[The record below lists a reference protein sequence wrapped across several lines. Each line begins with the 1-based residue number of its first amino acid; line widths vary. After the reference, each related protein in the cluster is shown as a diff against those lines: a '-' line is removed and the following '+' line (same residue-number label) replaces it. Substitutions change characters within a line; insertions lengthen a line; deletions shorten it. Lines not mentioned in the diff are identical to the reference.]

1 MADVNQSPEPQET
14 TFISHLL
21 ELRDRLLRAVGAV
34 LLLFLVVAPF
44 ANTLYEYLAA
54 PLMSVLPEG
63 NTMISTEPHGPFF
76 VPFKFAFAFATAVA
90 MPYLL
95 YQLWAFVAPG
105 LYDSEKRLAIP
116 LLISSSGLFYL
127 GIMFAYFVVFPIIF
141 KFFTSTAPEG
151 VAVMTDINA
160 YLSFV
165 LKLFF
170 AFGLAFE
177 VPVATVLMVKMGVT
191 TTTSLAAKRPYI
203 IVGAFVVGMLLT
215 PPDLFSQTMLAIPV
229 WILFEIGLYVS
240 KAVKP
245 RASEDPSDIS
255 DDELEAELERA
266 AAEIDDDSSR

>member
-1 MADVNQSPEPQET
+1 MADVNQSPEPQEA

-34 LLLFLVVAPF
+34 LLLFLVAAPF

-54 PLMSVLPEG
+54 PLMSALPEG

-105 LYDSEKRLAIP
+105 LYDSEKRLAVP

-127 GIMFAYFVVFPIIF
+127 GILFAYFIVFPVIF
-141 KFFTSTAPEG
+141 AFFTSTAPEG

-177 VPVATVLMVKMGVT
+177 VPVATVLMVRMGVT

-229 WILFEIGLYVS
+229 WILFEAGLYVS
-240 KAVKP
+240 KMIKP
-245 RASEDPSDIS
+245 RESEDPSDIS

-266 AAEIDDDSSR
+266 AAEIDDDSSH

>member
-1 MADVNQSPEPQET
+1 MADVNQSPEPQEA

-34 LLLFLVVAPF
+34 LLLFLVAAPF

-54 PLMSVLPEG
+54 PLMSALPEG

-105 LYDSEKRLAIP
+105 LYDSEKRLAVP

-127 GIMFAYFVVFPIIF
+127 GILFAYFIVFPVIF
-141 KFFTSTAPEG
+141 AFFTSTAPEG

-177 VPVATVLMVKMGVT
+177 VPVATVLMVRLGVT

-203 IVGAFVVGMLLT
+203 IVGAFVVGRLLT

-229 WILFEIGLYVS
+229 WILFEAGLYVS
-240 KAVKP
+240 KMIKP
-245 RASEDPSDIS
+245 RENEDPSDIS

-266 AAEIDDDSSR
+266 AAEIDDDSSH

>member
-1 MADVNQSPEPQET
+1 MADVNQSPEPQEA

-34 LLLFLVVAPF
+34 LLLFVVTAPF

-54 PLMSVLPEG
+54 PLMSALPEG

-105 LYDSEKRLAIP
+105 LYDSEKRLAVP

-127 GIMFAYFVVFPIIF
+127 GILFAYFIVFPVIF
-141 KFFTSTAPEG
+141 AFFTSTAPEG

-177 VPVATVLMVKMGVT
+177 VPVATVLMVRMGVS

-229 WILFEIGLYVS
+229 WILFEAGLYVS
-240 KAVKP
+240 KMIKP
-245 RASEDPSDIS
+245 RESEDPSDIS

-266 AAEIDDDSSR
+266 AAEIDDDSSH